1 MRGRRKKGEHKFFRT
16 EVYQGKREERQ
27 RIILDTTLQIMMT
40 RRAKFLIIGKTEK
53 HSFYFILV
61 GTLLIT
67 TCISY

>member
-53 HSFYFILV
+53 HSF
-61 GTLLIT
+61 
-67 TCISY
+67 